1 MVKKYFS
8 DWNSFEKLYLFFGYV
23 IAITTTIVF
32 KGRLISAL
40 YTMTYITN
48 ALLTAKG
55 KVESYIFGFTGIIF
69 YGIISFN
76 QRYYGELIILIF
88 MSLPLMIMGVLE
100 WLKNRDN
107 KSDNIIISTLS
118 KKEIV
123 LAFLSQVLLFG
134 IYYIIL
140 KSFNTSE
147 PIIGSLSI
155 VMSLLALYFGARR
168 SEISYFCYLANDVVI
183 ITLWLI
189 PILNG
194 DKAILSVLIGPLLLT
209 INDVYGIYNWR
220 RLKRLQE
227 KRAWHE

>member
-227 KRAWHE
+227 KRT

>member
-227 KRAWHE
+227 KRA